1 MTLQDLLTADIP
13 KGHIGIL
20 AQIFY
25 RMDTLSRQDSRKR
38 TRFVKW
44 LNKKQQEYQEEQMEL
59 IEEFAERDA
68 DGELVTE
75 IDDNGSKNY
84 TIPRAVQEEYRE
96 ALKELQ
102 KEVVTFGELST
113 QELVRGIS
121 IIAYNFQE
129 PLGGGEAEVFD
140 TFIENFDDL
149 FEEYDEAFETA
160 EQPF

>member
-1 MTLQDLLTADIP
+1 MTLKDLVTADIP

-59 IEEFAERDA
+59 IEEFGERD
-68 DGELVTE
+68 DNGELVTE

-84 TIPRAVQEEYRE
+84 NIPKDVQEEYRE

-102 KEVVTFGELST
+102 KEHVTFGELST
-113 QELVRGIS
+113 QDLVKGIS
-121 IIAYNFQE
+121 VIAYNYQE

-140 TFIENFDDL
+140 TFIDNFDEMFNEYDKA
-149 FEEYDEAFETA
+149 FEEDSKE
-160 EQPF
+160 

>member
-1 MTLQDLLTADIP
+1 MTLKDLVTADIP

-59 IEEFAERDA
+59 IEEFGERD
-68 DGELVTE
+68 DNGELVTE

-84 TIPRAVQEEYRE
+84 TIPKAVQEEYRE

-102 KEVVTFGELST
+102 KEHVTFGELST
-113 QELVRGIS
+113 QDLVKGIS
-121 IIAYNFQE
+121 LIAYNYQE

-140 TFIENFDDL
+140 TFIDNFDEMFDEYDKA
-149 FEEYDEAFETA
+149 FEEDSKE
-160 EQPF
+160 

>member
-1 MTLQDLLTADIP
+1 MTLKDLVTADIP

-59 IEEFAERDA
+59 IEELGERD
-68 DGELVTE
+68 DNGELVTE

-84 TIPRAVQEEYRE
+84 NIPKAVQEEYRE

-102 KEVVTFGELST
+102 KEHVTFGELST
-113 QELVRGIS
+113 QDLVKGIS
-121 IIAYNFQE
+121 VIAYNYQE

-140 TFIENFDDL
+140 TFIDNFDEMFDEYDKA
-149 FEEYDEAFETA
+149 FEEASKE
-160 EQPF
+160 

>member
-1 MTLQDLLTADIP
+1 MTLQDLLTANIP

-59 IEEFAERDA
+59 IEEFGERYGN
-68 DGELVTE
+68 GELVTE

-84 TIPRAVQEEYRE
+84 TIPKDVQEEYRE

-102 KEVVTFGELST
+102 KEHITFGELST
-113 QELVRGIS
+113 QDLVKGIS
-121 IIAYNFQE
+121 VIAYNYKE

-140 TFIENFDDL
+140 TFIDNFDVMFDEYDKA
-149 FEEYDEAFETA
+149 FEEDSKE
-160 EQPF
+160 

>member
-84 TIPRAVQEEYRE
+84 TIPKASQEEYRE

-113 QELVRGIS
+113 QELVKGIS

-149 FEEYDEAFETA
+149 FDEYDEAFETA
-160 EQPF
+160 EQPS